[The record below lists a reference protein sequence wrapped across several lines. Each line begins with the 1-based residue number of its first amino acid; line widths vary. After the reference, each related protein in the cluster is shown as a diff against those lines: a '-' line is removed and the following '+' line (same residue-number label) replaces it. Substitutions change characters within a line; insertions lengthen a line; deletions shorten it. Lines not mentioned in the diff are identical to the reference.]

1 MITENH
7 KNKMRCHMWSN
18 FLISRSEAHKLLTT
32 TDLERGRA
40 NTNTQP
46 FKPTEKRKLSHKGKG
61 EE

>member
-1 MITENH
+1 
-7 KNKMRCHMWSN
+7 MWSN